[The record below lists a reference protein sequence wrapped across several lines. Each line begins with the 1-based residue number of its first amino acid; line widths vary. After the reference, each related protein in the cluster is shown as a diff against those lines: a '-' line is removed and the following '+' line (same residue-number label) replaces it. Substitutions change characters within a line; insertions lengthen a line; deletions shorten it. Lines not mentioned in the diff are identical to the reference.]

1 MLIYYMKKR
10 CKIVIKKLQIIVDL
24 NRSITASEIWK
35 KLPINSRCNT
45 WGKEIYFYTS
55 LNLDIE
61 FGAKSII
68 DLGEI
73 AYWPVGNAIVIGYG
87 KTPISIGE
95 EIRLASDCNI
105 WGSTNFDLEKLGEIN
120 DGDFVSVKRV

>member
-1 MLIYYMKKR
+1 MKKR

-35 KLPINSRCNT
+35 NLPINSRCNT

-61 FGAKSII
+61 SGAKCII

-120 DGDFVSVKRV
+120 DGDFVSIKRV

>member
-1 MLIYYMKKR
+1 M
-10 CKIVIKKLQIIVDL
+10 
-24 NRSITASEIWK
+24 
-35 KLPINSRCNT
+35 
-45 WGKEIYFYTS
+45 
-55 LNLDIE
+55 NLDIE
-61 FGAKSII
+61 SGAKSII

-120 DGDFVSVKRV
+120 DGDFVSVKEFKLQ

>member
-1 MLIYYMKKR
+1 MKKR

-35 KLPINSRCNT
+35 NLPINSRCNT

-61 FGAKSII
+61 SGAKSII

-120 DGDFVSVKRV
+120 DGDFVSVKRL